1 MKINLRS
8 HCFVILLVCMAILV
22 GGCGS
27 KEKIKVGFLYPSKNF
42 PRFLKEAAF
51 VSERLKQLGA
61 EPIVMSGE
69 DDETVQIQNGIK
81 LLDKGVDLLFIIPLN
96 GGTIAPL
103 VREANQRGVPVIAYN
118 RLISNVKYDLYFT
131 GDNVNLA
138 GLLCETALKN
148 KPVGNYVILAGDRF
162 DRNGIELKNAIDS
175 ILAPHVA
182 SGDVNIVYESHI
194 EGWGREIAGRELEQ
208 AIESFGTNIDVV
220 LACSDP
226 MADGASEVLKKYDLL
241 GKVILTGQ
249 DADIY
254 AVKSV
259 NEGTQTI
266 TIYHPYKVLGYKAA
280 ELALEIINGKSSQK
294 LANSSTFNGLVEIPT
309 VKVKSVL
316 ITKDNIEK
324 ELVEVGEYTWD
335 QINN

>member
-8 HCFVILLVCMAILV
+8 HCFIILLVCIAVLV
-22 GGCGS
+22 AGCGS
-27 KEKIKVGFLYPSKNF
+27 KEKIKVGFLYPSNNF
-42 PRFLKEAAF
+42 VRFIKEAGF
-51 VSERLKQLGA
+51 VSERLKQLGV
-61 EPIVMSGE
+61 ETIVMSGE
-69 DDETVQIQNGIK
+69 DDEALQIQNGIK
-81 LLDKGVDLLFIIPLN
+81 LLDKGVDLLFVIPLN

-118 RLISNVKYDLYFT
+118 RLISNVEYDLFFT

-138 GLLCETALKN
+138 GLFCETALKN

-182 SGDVNIVYESHI
+182 NGNVKIVYESHI
-194 EGWGREIAGRELEQ
+194 DGWRREVAAYELGQ
-208 AIESFGTNIDVV
+208 VIESFGTDIDVV
-220 LACSDP
+220 MACSDP
-226 MADGASEVLKKYDLL
+226 MAAGAREVLKKYDLL

-249 DADIY
+249 DAEIE
-254 AVKSV
+254 AVKSI

-266 TIYHPYKVLGYKAA
+266 TIYHPSKVLGYKAA
-280 ELALEIINGKSSQK
+280 ELAFDIINGKSARK
-294 LANSSTFNGLVEIPT
+294 LANSSTFNGLVYVPT
-309 VKVKSVL
+309 VNVKSVL
-316 ITKDNIEK
+316 ITKYNIEK
-324 ELVEVGEYTWD
+324 ELVKVGEYTWG